1 MITLYT
7 QKSVGNSVGYDN
19 NNTKGLYMKKT
30 LLTISALISALL
42 TLSSCDT
49 IKADTISMSTIYIIT
64 TALSLLLLI
73 GYCTLLKKKD
83 TWFISLFASV
93 FIVNAGYLSLSLSTS
108 TQEALLANRIS
119 YLGSVML
126 PLAMIMIIKNSCK
139 IKYNKLI
146 ISLLIATSI
155 IVYLIAASPGFLDI
169 YYASVTLKT
178 INGVSILIKE
188 YGPLHNVYMFY
199 LLGYFSI
206 MIGTIIFAVIK
217 KKINRAVKVTL
228 LALAVLI
235 NILVWMIEKIIS
247 VDFEFL
253 SVSYIISELFFLSIY
268 LIEQE
273 NEFINT
279 KPAHKENA
287 DFTDSKAE
295 SQINSEQIE
304 RIEDTEKALTEQ
316 HKYFLNQ
323 LDTLTTTEKTIYNL
337 HVEAKST
344 KEILDELN
352 IKENTLKFHNRNI
365 YSKLGVSSKKELR
378 KIALEI
384 KEINK

>member
-1 MITLYT
+1 
-7 QKSVGNSVGYDN
+7 
-19 NNTKGLYMKKT
+19 
-30 LLTISALISALL
+30 
-42 TLSSCDT
+42 
-49 IKADTISMSTIYIIT
+49 
-64 TALSLLLLI
+64 
-73 GYCTLLKKKD
+73 
-83 TWFISLFASV
+83 
-93 FIVNAGYLSLSLSTS
+93 
-108 TQEALLANRIS
+108 
-119 YLGSVML
+119 ML

-178 INGVSILIKE
+178 INGVSILVKE

-228 LALAVLI
+228 LALAVFI
-235 NILVWMIEKIIS
+235 NILVWMIEKFVN

-279 KPAHKENA
+279 KPAHKENT

-295 SQINSEQIE
+295 YQINSEQIE